1 MTPTPD
7 RNDENTRTNTADAP
21 QPETDADDEA
31 IAESLG
37 TLRMRRFPLVTHW
50 QRAGALLEPNTEDV
64 DGIEIEDV
72 ESPDEEDLH
81 VESRAD
87 LVLSVSGGQGA
98 VRIETEGG
106 HRIVLDDADGSE
118 SISVEDSGGN
128 SVEMDATTGEVSVS
142 AAEQITLDAPRIDLS
157 ATEEVNVESTGAM
170 TIESGSNANVNS
182 AGVLSVTG
190 ALIKLNDG
198 GAPAARMHDPVT
210 DGTIVF
216 GSPTVLIG

>member
-72 ESPDEEDLH
+72 ESPDEEDLR
-81 VESRAD
+81 VGSDAD
-87 LVLSVSGGQGA
+87 LVLSVSGEDGA
-98 VRIETEGG
+98 VRIETDAG
-106 HRIVLDDADGSE
+106 HEVVLNDKSGSE
-118 SISVEDSGGN
+118 SISITDKSDNSIEMDSVSNEISISAGQSISMEAPTIELAADGEVKIE
-128 SVEMDATTGEVSVS
+128 SDGKVEMSGKGQASVS
-142 AAEQITLDAPRIDLS
+142 SKGQLS
-157 ATEEVNVESTGAM
+157 LESNGLMGINATGPL
-170 TIESGSNANVNS
+170 TIE
-182 AGVLSVTG
+182 G
-190 ALIKLNDG
+190 AIIQLN
-198 GAPAARMHDPVT
+198 
-210 DGTIVF
+210 
-216 GSPTVLIG
+216 